1 MSHVAVTTIIERK
14 KSFRTDIQ
22 ALRGVAVLLVVIYH
36 SGLGIFQAGFLGVD
50 MFFVISGF
58 LITGIITRGIVA
70 DRFSF
75 AGFYTRR
82 ARRLLPAAYSMLAAT
97 SVAAYFLLTSTQY
110 EAFFTNLAG
119 SLLFSANFTLWQQ
132 TGYFAPDSA
141 FQPLLHMWSLA
152 IEEQYYLIVPM
163 ILVNMPRRAWLPA
176 LAAATLLSLAACL
189 YLAAIKPSIAFFW
202 LPPRAW
208 ELGLGSLVALTWE
221 REAVRRIARWL
232 LWPAVV
238 GLAITPIWPLP
249 GAAPGLGSILICL
262 SAAIIIIARD
272 ERAHASAILRG
283 LAFVGD
289 FSYSLYLVHWPL
301 FALVRATRLSTELDP
316 LFSVGL
322 IAGSLVLAIILY
334 RFVEEP
340 LRRSSLGGRKL
351 VLVSLAVSIA
361 VLALGGALAASKPY
375 LLRKS
380 GQEQPVA
387 GLAGCFSEDER
398 LYKGTC
404 TQSATPE
411 VLLWGDSYSAHLV
424 PGLVAT
430 SRHLFAQA
438 SKGRCS
444 PLLDYAQIADPN
456 EYEFAKGCI
465 LYGHSVID
473 YIRRTPSLKVV
484 ILSGQ
489 YFRTLEGGAAR
500 GLRGLDDGSFGPAPL
515 GINPTVAAQRAT
527 VATLRKLGLRVV
539 IVFMPPSSNL
549 NLGNCWER
557 MTEGLPIFGP
567 HRGCRLATNDPA
579 RAEQA
584 FDALLAG
591 FSDGGTV
598 PVIRPD
604 RALCNAR
611 ECQIAEGDRP
621 IFRDTGHFTTHG
633 SLIVGRRLD
642 LGEQA
647 WRIAR

>member
-1 MSHVAVTTIIERK
+1 MLTKS
-14 KSFRTDIQ
+14 SFRTDIQ
-22 ALRGVAVLLVVIYH
+22 ALRGVAVLFVLFYH
-36 SGLGIFQAGFLGVD
+36 SGLGLLDGGFLGVD
-50 MFFVISGF
+50 MFFVISGY
-58 LITGIITRGIVA
+58 LITGIITRAIDKG
-70 DRFSF
+70 DFTF
-75 AGFYTRR
+75 AYFYTRR
-82 ARRLLPAAYSMLAAT
+82 ARRLLPAAYTVLAVTTTGAGL
-97 SVAAYFLLTSTQY
+97 LLTTTQY
-110 EAFFTNLAG
+110 HTFFNNLVG
-119 SLLFSANFTLWQQ
+119 SVFFSANISLWIQ
-132 TGYFAPDSA
+132 TGYFAPEA
-141 FQPLLHMWSLA
+141 GFEPLLHLWSLA
-152 IEEQYYLIVPM
+152 IEEQYYLFLPL
-163 ILVNMPRRAWLPA
+163 ILMLLPRRARLPLIA
-176 LAAATLLSLAACL
+176 IATTASFAAGL
-189 YLAAIKPSIAFFW
+189 YLAFHKPGVAFFL
-202 LPPRAW
+202 LPSRAW
-208 ELGLGSLVALTWE
+208 ELGIGSLVALVAAGQGL
-221 REAVRRIARWL
+221 RNAARRFVV
-232 LWPAVV
+232 PAVA
-238 GLAITPIWPLP
+238 AIAFVPIWTLP
-249 GAAPGLGSILICL
+249 GPTPGLGALIICL
-262 SAAIIIIARD
+262 ATAIVILAAS
-272 ERAHASAILRG
+272 ERAERIAALRP
-283 LAFVGD
+283 LARVGD

-301 FALVRATRLSTELDP
+301 FALSRATRLSVDLP
-316 LFSVGL
+316 VAQSIGL
-322 IAGSLVLAIILY
+322 IVASLGLALLLY
-334 RFVEEP
+334 TVVEEP
-340 LRRSSLGGRKL
+340 WRRSQLDGRRL
-351 VLVSLAVSIA
+351 LAVGLAASLAVLLLGL
-361 VLALGGALAASKPY
+361 VLGITKPNALT
-375 LLRKS
+375 RS
-380 GQEQPVA
+380 GQQAPVE
-387 GLAGCFSEDER
+387 GLAIAGCFGEDQ
-398 LYKGTC
+398 LAFKGGC
-404 TQSATPE
+404 TQSSTPD

-489 YFRTLEGGAAR
+489 FFRTLEGGAAR

-539 IVFMPPSSNL
+539 IVFMPPSSNF

-611 ECQIAEGDRP
+611 ECQIAEGGRP